1 MAIGPITSVV
11 QAAQGITQAAGTGA
25 AGGGGFQSALNGA
38 LGHLAQSTSQANAL
52 AAQFATGSGGDIGSV
67 MVATAQA
74 DLAVESV
81 STVVSKALSAYQSI
95 MQMSV

>member
-1 MAIGPITSVV
+1 MAIGPITSVA
-11 QAAQGITQAAGTGA
+11 QAVGNITRAAGAGA
-25 AGGGGFQSALNGA
+25 AGGGGFQSALSGA
-38 LGHLAQSTSQANAL
+38 LSGLAQSTSTANSL
-52 AAQFATGSGGDIGSV
+52 ATQFATGTGSNLGSV

-81 STVVSKALSAYQSI
+81 STVVSKALAAYQSI